1 MAVGLTLGL
10 MAISTLYQMK
20 SAKAEGRMAQR
31 RLEAQAAQAR
41 LQGIE
46 QHNARMRNLDVAL
59 STNES
64 MRGFLNRDD
73 RSLDAIN
80 KRLKK
85 DAGTDAVR
93 IASNALQ
100 EAGSLMY
107 AGSIANARGQNKATA
122 SLYDG
127 ISSGYATYA
136 KFKTVTPEDE

>member
-20 SAKAEGRMAQR
+20 AAKAAGRMQQR
-31 RLEAQAAQAR
+31 QLDAQAAQAR

-80 KRLKK
+80 ARLKE

-100 EAGSLMY
+100 EAGSLIY

-136 KFKTVTPEDE
+136 KFKTVTPEGD

>member
-80 KRLKK
+80 ARLKK

-93 IASNALQ
+93 IASNTLQ
-100 EAGSLMY
+100 EAGNLMF
-107 AGSIANARGQNKATA
+107 AGSIARARGQNKATA

-127 ISSGYATYA
+127 ISSGYATHA

>member
-1 MAVGLTLGL
+1 
-10 MAISTLYQMK
+10 
-20 SAKAEGRMAQR
+20 MAQR

-64 MRGFLNRDD
+64 MRGFLNSDD

-100 EAGSLMY
+100 ESGSLMY

-127 ISSGYATYA
+127 ISSGYATHA